1 MPLKKVYYYPI
12 IFTIAFITI
21 LFAPLIQETKITT
34 YTVWCE
40 EGIVHSETVQTT
52 RWISLYQFLLG
63 DNKSIDKL
71 KEALNKVN
79 FKFQYRDLTCGEKSA
94 IIMKYLKEKG
104 FKVEMARGELDR
116 GDQQFTHGW
125 VLVHLKD
132 GTYVVE
138 TNSQTGYPYVVGTTQ
153 EAAQGP
159 LKYKEEERWSM
170 EKVEKEYKELLKKPL
185 TEYLEI
191 EK

>member
-1 MPLKKVYYYPI
+1 MPSKKLYYPI

-40 EGIVHSETVQTT
+40 EDIVQSETIQTT
-52 RWISLYQFLLG
+52 RWISLYQYLLEG
-63 DNKSIDKL
+63 DQPINEL
-71 KEALNKVN
+71 KETLNKVN

-104 FKVEMARGELDR
+104 YKVEMGRGKLDR
-116 GDQQFTHGW
+116 GDQQFPHAW

-132 GTYVVE
+132 GTYVIE
-138 TNSQTGYPYVVGTTQ
+138 TNSETGYPYIVGKVQ

-159 LKYKEEERWSM
+159 IKYKEEEKWSM
-170 EKVEKEYKELLKKPL
+170 EKVEDKYKELLKEPL